1 MSLAPY
7 QQPQYQQY
15 PEPRNGLA
23 IPQAAVV
30 SSLPAQV
37 ASLAEWAQSAQAAF
51 QVAELLVTTP
61 FVPEAFRNKPH
72 DAAAA
77 ILSGGEVG
85 LSPMASL
92 RSFDVIQ
99 GTAAPRAITLRAIVQ
114 SRGHDVWLVEQ
125 TDSRAIVA
133 GKRAGSNREQKS
145 EWTIQRAQK
154 LGLTNKANWKNQP
167 GAMLVARATSELC
180 RLIASDAILGLPYSA
195 EEIADGVTPDD
206 GWQQA
211 AVEPEQQPAA
221 AKRTAQRSTRTAVK
235 PATRKS
241 SPPSR
246 PAEPDNAAGPPLPG
260 EDGFDTPPAEDAPA
274 TDGPTPDQMRHLHR
288 LLTEFGFTAR
298 EDYLMTCS
306 LLIRRWV
313 ESSKNMTKAEATRA
327 IDQLLECEKQGADSG
342 KALDALLAQ
351 CQEEMDAADAGD
363 RS

>member
-7 QQPQYQQY
+7 QPPPGQVVQWGQQP
-15 PEPRNGLA
+15 A
-23 IPQAAVV
+23 M
-30 SSLPAQV
+30 QV
-37 ASLAEWAQSAQAAF
+37 MPSKVMALAEWAQAAQAAYE
-51 QVAELLVTTP
+51 VATNLVETS
-61 FVPEAFRNKPH
+61 FVPEAFRKKPYE
-72 DAAAA
+72 ATAA
-77 ILSGGEVG
+77 ILAGDEVG

-92 RSFDVIQ
+92 RSFDVIN

-125 TDSRAIVA
+125 TDARAIVA

-167 GAMLVARATSELC
+167 GAMLVARATAELC

-206 GWQQA
+206 DWQSA
-211 AVEPEQQPAA
+211 AEPEQQPVA
-221 AKRTAQRSTRTAVK
+221 AKRTAQRSTRTAAK
-235 PATRKS
+235 AAPRKS

-246 PAEPDNAAGPPLPG
+246 PAEPDNTDGPPLPG
-260 EDGFDTPPAEDAPA
+260 EDGFDAAPAEDAPA
-274 TDGPTPDQMRHLHR
+274 TDGPTQAQMKQLHR
-288 LLTEFGFTAR
+288 LLTEFGFTER

-313 ESSKNMTKAEATRA
+313 ESSKDMTKTEASRA
-327 IDQLLECEKQGADSG
+327 IDQLLECEKQGADAG

-363 RS
+363 ES